1 MSVLPLEKDM
11 FVAPVHSVF
20 VLSEFV
26 CSDVGTTLLAQ
37 RVATRLIP
45 TRSCW
50 LKDCV
55 V

>member
-26 CSDVGTTLLAQ
+26 FLMLA
-37 RVATRLIP
+37 RH
-45 TRSCW
+45 C
-50 LKDCV
+50 
-55 V
+55 